1 MIEFDLFMPLIKTRA
16 QGVPEPI
23 AVAAIRQAA
32 IEFCSRT
39 KIWRGTDRFY
49 ATNIDAIALP
59 SGSALVE
66 VANARFNG
74 LSLESISMDE
84 LNRLFPTTDWMTST
98 ADAPRYFTQIDM
110 DTIKVVPMCEGY
122 VDLTLIL
129 KPSYSAKQLPDLLS
143 EYRQVIA
150 DGALGEIFTIPNQTY
165 TSPDL
170 AMYHI
175 SRFNEQL
182 DRLSLLAIKGQI
194 RANARTKTSF
204 F

>member
-1 MIEFDLFMPLIKTRA
+1 MIDFDLFMPLIKTRA

-32 IEFCSRT
+32 IEFCTRT
-39 KIWRGTDRFY
+39 KVWRGTDRFY

-59 SGSALVE
+59 TDASLVE
-66 VANARFNG
+66 VSSARFEG
-74 LSLESISMDE
+74 VTIEPISVDE
-84 LNRLFPTTDWMTST
+84 LNQLFPTTDWMSST

-110 DTIKVVPMCEGY
+110 DTIKVVPMREGY

-143 EYRQVIA
+143 QYRQVIA
-150 DGALGEIFTIPNQTY
+150 DGALSEIFSIPNQTY
-165 TSPDL
+165 TNSDL
-170 AMYHI
+170 VMYHA
-175 SRFNEQL
+175 SRFNDQL
-182 DRLSLLAIKGQI
+182 DRLSLLAAKGQT
-194 RANARTKTSF
+194 RARVRTTISF